1 MTKHP
6 TLIEIVRQ
14 KLKRQSLTH
23 KDAIAVIGI
32 SHATFS
38 KFLAGQKV
46 SEKSMAMIRAFTENA
61 NVTATTSS
69 AKGKKKGKGS
79 EIALDDLRFMQDM
92 KPDDLKFVVS
102 IMEATGQ
109 TSLTRDQMTNLI
121 SLRK

>member
-1 MTKHP
+1 MPKHP
-6 TLIEIVRQ
+6 TLVEVIKSQ
-14 KLKRQSLTH
+14 LADLGLTR
-23 KDAIAVIGI
+23 KDGAEKIGI
-32 SHATFS
+32 SHATLA
-38 KFLAGQKV
+38 KFLAGQVV
-46 SEKSMAMIRAFTENA
+46 SKTSMEKIRAFTENP
-61 NVTATTSS
+61 NSTS
-69 AKGKKKGKGS
+69 AKPAAVKKKGKSS